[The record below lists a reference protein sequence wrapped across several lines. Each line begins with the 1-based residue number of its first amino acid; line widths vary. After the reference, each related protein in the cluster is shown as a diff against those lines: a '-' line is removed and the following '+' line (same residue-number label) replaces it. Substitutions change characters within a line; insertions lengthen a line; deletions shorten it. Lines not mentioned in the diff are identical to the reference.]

1 MKTEGTTLN
10 RLNSMKILSLFLILL
25 FVLSCFSCMNK
36 RERYLKNAIKW
47 DAEICPLINSGNS
60 EIILVCVSAQ
70 GLIDKLSEDFKLNN
84 PEEYLYM
91 QMKNG
96 SPINVSR
103 KYYDEAL
110 KHNYRIC
117 ADSVIDSIYK
127 KNGVSGLIKKYFKIG
142 LTESDTD
149 KTFIL
154 WNEEER
160 FPLVGKKPYPAF
172 GQNTNRDYLIYLLS
186 KHNIYFNSI
195 EIDHISMIILSE
207 ELSDMSEV
215 KFDN

>member
-1 MKTEGTTLN
+1 MNILN
-10 RLNSMKILSLFLILL
+10 KWNSMKILNLFLILL
-25 FVLSCFSCMNK
+25 FVLSCFSCINK

-47 DAEICPLINSGNS
+47 NAEICPLIYSGNS

-70 GLIDKLSEDFKLNN
+70 DLIDKLSEDFKLNN
-84 PEEYLYM
+84 PEEYLYI

-103 KYYDEAL
+103 EYYDDAL
-110 KHNYRIC
+110 EYYPIH
-117 ADSVIDSIYK
+117 ADLVMDSIYK

-142 LTESDTD
+142 LTKSDTD
-149 KTFIL
+149 KTLIL

-186 KHNIYFNSI
+186 KHNIYFNFI

-207 ELSDMSEV
+207 ELSEMSEV

>member
-1 MKTEGTTLN
+1 
-10 RLNSMKILSLFLILL
+10 MKILKLFLIMLS
-25 FVLSCFSCMNK
+25 VLSCFSCINK

-47 DAEICPLINSGNS
+47 DAEICPLIYSGNS

-96 SPINVSR
+96 SPINVAR

-110 KHNYRIC
+110 EYDRIH
-117 ADSVIDSIYK
+117 ADLVMDSIYK

>member
-1 MKTEGTTLN
+1 MKTEGNTLN
-10 RLNSMKILSLFLILL
+10 RFNSMKILSLFLILL

-47 DAEICPLINSGNS
+47 DAEICPLIYSGNS

-70 GLIDKLSEDFKLNN
+70 YLIDKLSEDFKLNN

-103 KYYDEAL
+103 EYYDDAL
-110 KHNYRIC
+110 EYDRIH
-117 ADSVIDSIYK
+117 ADLVMDSIYK

-149 KTFIL
+149 KTLIL

-207 ELSDMSEV
+207 ELSDMSEAQ
-215 KFDN
+215 FDN